1 MTAGPVWV
9 WELLDGSDQM
19 LDRRLDPIFSNRFD
33 AESWLGE
40 SWRQL
45 AEQGVVAARL
55 THNGQAV
62 APAIP
67 LRKD

>member
-1 MTAGPVWV
+1 MTTGPAWA
-9 WELLDGSDQM
+9 WELLDGADQV
-19 LDRRLDPIFSNRFD
+19 LDRPLGPTFSNRFD

-45 AEQGVVAARL
+45 AEQGAVAARL
-55 THNGQAV
+55 SHNGLAV
-62 APAIP
+62 AAPIP

>member
-1 MTAGPVWV
+1 MTTGSIWA
-9 WELLDGSDQM
+9 WEPLDGVDQM
-19 LDRRLDPIFSNRFD
+19 LDRPPSPTFSNRFD

-55 THNGQAV
+55 TYNGQAV

>member
-1 MTAGPVWV
+1 MTTGPAWA
-9 WELLDGSDQM
+9 WELLDGADRM
-19 LDRRLDPIFSNRFD
+19 LDRPVSPTFSNRFD

-40 SWRQL
+40 TWRQL

-55 THNGQAV
+55 THNGQVV

>member
-1 MTAGPVWV
+1 MTTGTVWA
-9 WELLDGSDQM
+9 WELLDRSDEM
-19 LDRRLDPIFSNRFD
+19 LDRPLSPTCSNRFD

-62 APAIP
+62 APPIP

>member
-1 MTAGPVWV
+1 MTTGPAWA
-9 WELLDGSDQM
+9 WELLDGADQM
-19 LDRRLDPIFSNRFD
+19 LDSPLSPTLSNRFD